1 MVPFTIMGR
10 RYWFLLA
17 VVTCLSYLACG
28 AACVSAQQ
36 NVTVGETPQ
45 QVNDRIR
52 TLTMGSHSSTAHDY
66 VIGVGDLV
74 ELSVFDVP
82 ELSKDLRVS
91 ETGTINIPLVPVR
104 LSVAGLTETQAEQ
117 KIAEVLEANGL
128 VTHAEVGVSVK
139 EHRSQPITV
148 VGAVMHP
155 MVYQADHLVTI
166 LEVLAEAGGISN
178 DAGDMVIVTRRQTS
192 TFTEISNPQPIGAS
206 AAPGSGEPPVVES
219 ANPPPPATTDAKA
232 APTAGTG
239 AAFPSAEQT
248 TQANASAPATSS
260 AVPPAAPSNTTSITI
275 NLNELLETGD
285 TRNNIVLQ
293 SGDVVTVPHAGIVYV
308 LGAVN
313 RPGGFVVANDRT
325 QLTTLKVLSL
335 AGGLTRIA
343 KLDKAVI
350 IRKDE
355 NGKQTEDEID
365 LKKVLARQTEDITM
379 RASDILYIPDDR
391 TKEVLLRALEIAI
404 GVGSSVAI
412 FRLAYQ

>member
-1 MVPFTIMGR
+1 
-10 RYWFLLA
+10 
-17 VVTCLSYLACG
+17 
-28 AACVSAQQ
+28 
-36 NVTVGETPQ
+36 
-45 QVNDRIR
+45 
-52 TLTMGSHSSTAHDY
+52 MGSRTSVQHDY
-66 VIGVGDLV
+66 VIGDGDLL
-74 ELSVFDVP
+74 EISVFDVP

-104 LSVAGLTETQAEQ
+104 LSVSGLTETQAEQ

-128 VTHAEVGVSVK
+128 VTHAEVGVAVK

-148 VGAVMHP
+148 VGAVMRP

-178 DAGDMVIVTRRQTS
+178 DAGDMVIVTRRQTP
-192 TFTEISNPQPIGAS
+192 TFTEISNPQPISSSSVPGAGDAS
-206 AAPGSGEPPVVES
+206 AVDSTT
-219 ANPPPPATTDAKA
+219 PPAASDAKP
-232 APTAGTG
+232 APAKNATS
-239 AAFPSAEQT
+239 FPSAEET
-248 TQANASAPATSS
+248 VRANASAPSTSNS
-260 AVPPAAPSNTTSITI
+260 NSPPAPSSTTTITI

-293 SGDVVTVPHAGIVYV
+293 AGDVVTVPHAGIVYV

-343 KLDKAVI
+343 KLDHAVI
-350 IRKDE
+350 IRKDD
-355 NGKQTEDEID
+355 NGKQTESEID
-365 LKKVLARQTEDITM
+365 LKKVLARQTEDVTM

-391 TKEVLLRALEIAI
+391 TKEVLLRAAEIAI
-404 GVGSSVAI
+404 GVGTSVAI

>member
-1 MVPFTIMGR
+1 MK
-10 RYWFLLA
+10 
-17 VVTCLSYLACG
+17 
-28 AACVSAQQ
+28 AQQ
-36 NVTVGETPQ
+36 DITVGETPQ

-52 TLTMGSHSSTAHDY
+52 TLTMGSRTSVQHDY
-66 VIGVGDLV
+66 VIGDGDLL
-74 ELSVFDVP
+74 EISVFDVP

-104 LSVAGLTETQAEQ
+104 LSVSGLTETQAEQ

-128 VTHAEVGVSVK
+128 VTHAEVGVAVK

-178 DAGDMVIVTRRQTS
+178 DAGDMVIVTRRQTP

-206 AAPGSGEPPVVES
+206 SAPGSGEPPVVDS
-219 ANPPPPATTDAKA
+219 AKPPAATDAKTTA
-232 APTAGTG
+232 AGTG
-239 AAFPSAEQT
+239 AAFPSAEET
-248 TQANASAPATSS
+248 ARANASAPATSS
-260 AVPPAAPSNTTSITI
+260 ATPPASASGPPSNTTSITI

-308 LGAVN
+308 LGAVA

-335 AGGLTRIA
+335 AGGITRIA
-343 KLDKAVI
+343 KLDHAVI

-355 NGKQTEDEID
+355 NGKQTESEID
-365 LKKVLARQTEDITM
+365 LKKVLARQTEDVTM

-404 GVGSSVAI
+404 GVGTSVAI